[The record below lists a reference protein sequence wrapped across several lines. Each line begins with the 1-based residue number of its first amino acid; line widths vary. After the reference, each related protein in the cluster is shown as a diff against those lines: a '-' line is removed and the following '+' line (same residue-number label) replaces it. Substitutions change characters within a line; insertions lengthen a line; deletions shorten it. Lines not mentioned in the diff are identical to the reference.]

1 LGNRSAAPARRRPWA
16 ERPKSTLRE
25 YAETILVCS
34 LVFVFLRAFVF
45 QQSEIPSGSMED
57 TVLPGDY
64 ILVNRFVFSPTAWPW
79 ERQIL
84 PMREVARG
92 DLVVFMH
99 PDEPERDFIKRVIG
113 LPGES
118 VEVSEGYVQIDGQ
131 PIDEPYVNPLYRTR
145 QSFPATRVPP
155 GQYFVMGDHRNNSA
169 DSREWGTVPRDLIKG
184 RAFLV
189 LLSTS
194 APPTPGES
202 AGQVTVGSTLRKFWH
217 IALYG
222 RWGRA
227 LRLIR

>member
-1 LGNRSAAPARRRPWA
+1 MGSRRSRWA

-64 ILVNRFVFSPTAWPW
+64 ILVNRFVYAPTAAAW
-79 ERQIL
+79 ERELL
-84 PMREVARG
+84 PVRDIERG
-92 DLVVFMH
+92 DLIVFMH

-113 LPGES
+113 LPGETL
-118 VEVSEGYVQIDGQ
+118 EVREGYVQVDGRTL
-131 PIDEPYVNPLYRTR
+131 DEPYVNPLYRTR
-145 QSFPATRVPP
+145 QSHPLVRVPP
-155 GQYFVMGDHRNNSA
+155 GEYFVMGDHRNNSA
-169 DSREWGTVPRDLIKG
+169 DSRSWGTVPRQLVKG
-184 RAFLV
+184 RAFLI

-194 APPTPGES
+194 APQAPGEQ
-202 AGQVTVGSTLRKFWH
+202 AGQVTIGSTLRKFWH